1 MSLALLSGALN
12 ALFMTPRSDWYHSLK
27 MPSVSPAFHSAA
39 WLICYIAFAV
49 VFAEFLSEKEL
60 RKYLWVTVPFP
71 VGNALWCAVFFRLH
85 NAVAALV
92 ILCALCLAMVFLTVI
107 TVRKTKIACFA
118 AIFPLSHYIFLTGLN
133 IMIVIFNT

>member
-1 MSLALLSGALN
+1 M
-12 ALFMTPRSDWYHSLK
+12 
-27 MPSVSPAFHSAA
+27 
-39 WLICYIAFAV
+39 
-49 VFAEFLSEKEL
+49 
-60 RKYLWVTVPFP
+60 
-71 VGNALWCAVFFRLH
+71 GNALWCAVFFRLH